1 MIIKKPGDRKKEIK
15 RMAKKSKKEI
25 KKVAGIVAG
34 VLAVVLVAGLFTT
47 LFVKLDR
54 QTTTTRIGCEAYSI
68 GTLDDTGEP
77 TETNTAIYMRKSI
90 TTDGLKCELAE
101 DAKIKYELFFYDKD
115 GEFVSSTGDLTA
127 DWAGEIPVG
136 AESVKVMITPT
147 EDEDGKV
154 SIVEVLGYA
163 DQLTVTVNK

>member
-1 MIIKKPGDRKKEIK
+1 MANELQRHKRLDRVKWF
-15 RMAKKSKKEI
+15 
-25 KKVAGIVAG
+25 VTLIVG
-34 VLAVVLVAGLFTT
+34 LALIACVIA

-54 QTTTTRIGCEAYSI
+54 QTTTTTIGGEAYSI
-68 GTLDDTGEP
+68 GTIDETGEYA
-77 TETNTAIYMRKSI
+77 EGDTAIYLRNGI
-90 TTDGLKCELAE
+90 TTDGLKCEIAE

-147 EDEDGKV
+147 ADEDGKV

-163 DQLTVTVNK
+163 SQLTVTVNK

>member
-1 MIIKKPGDRKKEIK
+1 MTERGK
-15 RMAKKSKKEI
+15 RMAW
-25 KKVAGIVAG
+25 KVWV
-34 VLAVVLVAGLFTT
+34 VLAIILAFGLIAT

-54 QTTTTRIGCEAYSI
+54 QTTTTTIGGEAYSI

-147 EDEDGKV
+147 ADEDGKV

-163 DQLTVTVNK
+163 SQLTVTVNK

>member
-1 MIIKKPGDRKKEIK
+1 MTERGK
-15 RMAKKSKKEI
+15 RMAW
-25 KKVAGIVAG
+25 KVGV
-34 VLAVVLVAGLFTT
+34 VLAIILAFGLIAT

-54 QTTTTRIGCEAYSI
+54 QTTTTTIGGEAYSI

-147 EDEDGKV
+147 ADEDGKV

-163 DQLTVTVNK
+163 SQLTVTVNK

>member
-1 MIIKKPGDRKKEIK
+1 
-15 RMAKKSKKEI
+15 MAKKSKKEI

-54 QTTTTRIGCEAYSI
+54 QTTTTRIGGEAYSI

-90 TTDGLKCELAE
+90 TTDGLKCEIAE
-101 DAKIKYELFFYDKD
+101 DAKIKYELFFYDKY

-127 DWAGEIPVG
+127 DWAGEVPEG

-147 EDEDGKV
+147 ADEDGKV

-163 DQLTVTVNK
+163 SQLTVTVNK

>member
-1 MIIKKPGDRKKEIK
+1 MTERGK
-15 RMAKKSKKEI
+15 RMAW
-25 KKVAGIVAG
+25 KVGV
-34 VLAVVLVAGLFTT
+34 VLAIILAFGLIAT

-54 QTTTTRIGCEAYSI
+54 QTTTTTIGGEAYSI
-68 GTLDDTGEP
+68 GTLDETGEP
-77 TETNTAIYMRKSI
+77 TETNTSIYMRKAV

-147 EDEDGKV
+147 ADEDGKV

-163 DQLTVTVNK
+163 SQLTVTVNK

>member
-1 MIIKKPGDRKKEIK
+1 MTERGK
-15 RMAKKSKKEI
+15 RMAW
-25 KKVAGIVAG
+25 KVGL
-34 VLAVVLVAGLFTT
+34 VLAIILAFGLIAT

-54 QTTTTRIGCEAYSI
+54 QTTTTTIGGEAYSI

-90 TTDGLKCELAE
+90 TTDGLKCEIAE

-127 DWAGEIPVG
+127 DWAGEVPEG

-147 EDEDGKV
+147 ADEDGKV
-154 SIVEVLGYA
+154 SIVEVIGYA
-163 DQLTVTVNK
+163 NQLTVTVNK

>member
-1 MIIKKPGDRKKEIK
+1 MANELQRHKTLDRVKWF
-15 RMAKKSKKEI
+15 
-25 KKVAGIVAG
+25 VTLIVG
-34 VLAVVLVAGLFTT
+34 LALIACVIA

-54 QTTTTRIGCEAYSI
+54 QTTTTTIGGEAYSI
-68 GTLDDTGEP
+68 GTIDETGEYA
-77 TETNTAIYMRKSI
+77 EGDAAIYLRNGI
-90 TTDGLKCELAE
+90 TTDGLKCEIAE

-147 EDEDGKV
+147 ADEDGKV

-163 DQLTVTVNK
+163 SQLTVTVNK

>member
-1 MIIKKPGDRKKEIK
+1 
-15 RMAKKSKKEI
+15 MAKKSKKGI

-54 QTTTTRIGCEAYSI
+54 QTTTTRIGGEAYSI
-68 GTLDDTGEP
+68 GTLDETGMYAEGD
-77 TETNTAIYMRKSI
+77 TAIYMRKSI

-115 GEFVSSTGDLTA
+115 GKFLESTGDLTA
-127 DWAGEIPVG
+127 DWAGDIPVG

-147 EDEDGKV
+147 ADEDGKV

-163 DQLTVTVNK
+163 SQLTVTVNK

>member
-1 MIIKKPGDRKKEIK
+1 MTERSK
-15 RMAKKSKKEI
+15 RMAW
-25 KKVAGIVAG
+25 KVGV
-34 VLAVVLVAGLFTT
+34 VLAIILAFGLIAT

-54 QTTTTRIGCEAYSI
+54 QTTTTTIGGEAYSI

-77 TETNTAIYMRKSI
+77 TETNTAIYMRKAI

-147 EDEDGKV
+147 ADEDGKV
-154 SIVEVLGYA
+154 SLVEVLGYA
-163 DQLTVTVNK
+163 NQLTVTVNK

>member
-1 MIIKKPGDRKKEIK
+1 
-15 RMAKKSKKEI
+15 MAKKSKKEI
-25 KKVAGIVAG
+25 KKVAGIAAG

-54 QTTTTRIGCEAYSI
+54 QTTTTRIGGEAYSI
-68 GTLDDTGEP
+68 GTLDDTGAYAEGD
-77 TETNTAIYMRKSI
+77 TAIYMRKAV
-90 TTDGLKCELAE
+90 TTDGLKCTLDA
-101 DAKIKYELFFYDKD
+101 DAKIKYELFFYDAD
-115 GEFVSSTGDLTA
+115 GKFLESTGDLMA
-127 DWAGEIPVG
+127 DWAGEVPEG

-163 DQLTVTVNK
+163 SQLTVTVNK